1 MLGAGL
7 LIFIGLWA
15 AVGFVLWRWLIRPRL
30 HSRSALVL
38 VTLLAGVVW
47 FVGPIADEL
56 LGARQFKRLCDE
68 MPPVEFYGPVP
79 IGPGAFFDES
89 GRPRWR
95 TSDEFWAIRRKTKDW
110 ERIFGSRE
118 ETTTL
123 STWPFIVLE
132 MKTIHYAKATGQPIL
147 ISRFRGSAGGWLK
160 RMTGWGAYSPYQCPF
175 KERYPPDNDWITF
188 KPTDQK

>member
-1 MLGAGL
+1 MLGTGL

-95 TSDEFWAIRRKTKDW
+95 TNDEFSRIRIRSKEW
-110 ERIFGSRE
+110 ERVIGTRQE
-118 ETTTL
+118 DTL
-123 STWPFIVLE
+123 ISKWPFPVFEL
-132 MKTIHYAKATGQPIL
+132 KTTDYERATGRPVF
-147 ISRFRGSAGGWLK
+147 ISRMRGAAGGWLK
-160 RMTGWGAYSPYQCPF
+160 RVSGLGSISPYQCPSKGSYPADETWIRF
-175 KERYPPDNDWITF
+175 K
-188 KPTDQK
+188 